1 VENDFTRIL
10 GFFFFFNC
18 NCQATLKSPKKRT
31 EHNPQQLVQKKRKE
45 GKDLCQ
51 ELIINK
57 RLICYLRTQ

>member
-1 VENDFTRIL
+1 MTSLEYLVL
-10 GFFFFFNC
+10 FFFFFNC

-31 EHNPQQLVQKKRKE
+31 KHNPQQLVQKKRTE

-57 RLICYLRTQ
+57 RLI